1 MSKYTGIDVKSLTVD
16 DAIQDTAWGKQPM
29 HYVRYVTLE
38 LPILQSI
45 AEDFTG
51 DETKRLMQVLA
62 LYFIDGIEPDYQT
75 IQSSAVK
82 QAVRITIAA
91 QTERIESLY
100 LTHYKQYVA
109 AMQRKEKLEEHKTE

>member
-1 MSKYTGIDVKSLTVD
+1 MSKYTGVDVKGLTVD
-16 DAIQDTAWGKQPM
+16 DAVQDTAWGKRPM
-29 HYVRYVTLE
+29 DYVRYVTIE

-45 AEDFTG
+45 AEDFTS

-62 LYFIDGIEPDYQT
+62 LYFVNGIDPDYQS

-100 LTHYKQYVA
+100 LTHYKQYVSA
-109 AMQRKEKLEEHKTE
+109 IQRREKQETNTDS

>member
-1 MSKYTGIDVKSLTVD
+1 MSKYTGVDVKSLTVD
-16 DAIQDTAWGKQPM
+16 DAIQDAAWGKQPM
-29 HYVRYVTLE
+29 DYVRYVTIE

-45 AEDFTG
+45 AEDFTS

-62 LYFIDGIEPDYQT
+62 LYFVNNIEPDYQS

-100 LTHYKQYVA
+100 LTHYKQYVSA
-109 AMQRKEKLEEHKTE
+109 IQRREKQEADKVD